1 MADDRDQ
8 PTVGDEGLGQA
19 LAFLGRRHTG
29 AEAIDDMSLDNRASG
44 PPAPS
49 RAMAAGSETRP
60 PPPAPI
66 ALDLA
71 GALGDVLDGRGLAIT
86 VAGLPAGAQ
95 LSAGSDNRDGSWS
108 LGPGDLDG
116 LTISLSADAEAELT
130 LSVTAAVEDGAG
142 RPRPVARL
150 AVSIV
155 AVDGST

>member
-1 MADDRDQ
+1 M
-8 PTVGDEGLGQA
+8 VGDEGLGQA
-19 LAFLGRRHTG
+19 LAFLDRRHTG
-29 AEAIDDMSLDNRASG
+29 AEAIDDMSLDNRA
-44 PPAPS
+44 PAPAAPS
-49 RAMAAGSETRP
+49 GVMAAGSKDQSP

-71 GALGDVLDGRGLAIT
+71 GALGDVLDARGLAIT
-86 VAGLPAGAQ
+86 VAGLPAGAR
-95 LSAGSDNRDGSWS
+95 LSAGSDNRDGGWS

-130 LSVTAAVEDGAG
+130 LRVTATMPDGAG

-155 AVDGST
+155 PVDGST

>member
-1 MADDRDQ
+1 MI
-8 PTVGDEGLGQA
+8 GDEGLGQA
-19 LAFLGRRHTG
+19 LAFLDRRHTG
-29 AEAIDDMSLDNRASG
+29 AEAIDDMSLNNRALG
-44 PPAPS
+44 PAAPS
-49 RAMAAGSETRP
+49 GAMAAGSEDRP

-71 GALGDVLDGRGLAIT
+71 GALGDVLDARGLAIT
-86 VAGLPAGAQ
+86 VTGLPAGAH

-116 LTISLSADAEAELT
+116 LTISLPADAEAELT
-130 LSVTAAVEDGAG
+130 LDVTAAVEDGAG

-150 AVSIV
+150 AVSII

>member
-1 MADDRDQ
+1 MI
-8 PTVGDEGLGQA
+8 GDEGLGQA
-19 LAFLGRRHTG
+19 LAFLDRRHTG
-29 AEAIDDMSLDNRASG
+29 AEAIDDMSLDNRAPG
-44 PPAPS
+44 PAAPS
-49 RAMAAGSETRP
+49 GVMAAGSKEQS

-66 ALDLA
+66 TLDLA
-71 GALGDVLDGRGLAIT
+71 GALGDVLDARGLAIT

-130 LSVTAAVEDGAG
+130 LSVTAAMPDRAG

-155 AVDGST
+155 PADGST